1 MPPKPPGRKS
11 LFRGKVRAPVSITLT
26 PAHHRWVARATRR
39 LTISRS
45 DLIGLLIDK
54 HARTVEK
61 AYPDAYRE
69 LVHIVEA
76 MGGTLR
82 HQKAK
87 QPRGGS
93 WILKVAGRCRTFP
106 SQQAETYPA
115 LDACYKLKP
124 EIVPTGTWNDQG
136 REIDLLGLAE
146 LLRLLDSDHSDELSW
161 PCEEP

>member
-1 MPPKPPGRKS
+1 M
-11 LFRGKVRAPVSITLT
+11 FRGKVRTPVSITLT
-26 PAHHRWVARATRR
+26 PAHHRWVSRATKR

-54 HARTVEK
+54 HARTVETT
-61 AYPDAYRE
+61 YPDAYRE
-69 LVHIVEA
+69 LVRIVEA

-82 HQKAK
+82 HQKAM

-124 EIVPTGTWNDQG
+124 GIVPTGTWNDQS
-136 REIDLLGLAE
+136 RQLDLSGVAR
-146 LLRLLDSDHSDELSW
+146 LLLLLDSDQSDESSS
-161 PCEEP
+161 PCEDR